1 MGGGEGRGWW
11 HPGQMSVGRPGVGG
25 GEWVQPEGRTN
36 QLTEK
41 FATVSGQGG
50 FPGKPLFAH
59 HCSQAWTASLAGS
72 FHYRQA

>member
-41 FATVSGQGG
+41 FATVSGRVDFQGSLCSLTTMG
-50 FPGKPLFAH
+50 
-59 HCSQAWTASLAGS
+59 SQAWTA
-72 FHYRQA
+72 